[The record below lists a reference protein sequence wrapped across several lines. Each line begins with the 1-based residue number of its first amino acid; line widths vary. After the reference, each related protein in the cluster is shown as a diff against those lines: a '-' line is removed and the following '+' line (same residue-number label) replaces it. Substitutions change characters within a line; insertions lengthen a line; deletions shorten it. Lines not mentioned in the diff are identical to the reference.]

1 MNGIRLIVIA
11 VAAIGFLQVD
21 LSRATAQSS
30 QGLAEYYRNN
40 GPGKNNGSAKKDQE
54 GSATKG
60 SATKGSST
68 KTSTTSRSRR
78 STRSTRSSRS
88 SGNNAITTNPLLKYL
103 DTDGNGELSLEEIDA
118 ASRMILELDENR
130 DDAVTSDE
138 VADMGGMMADKGMKD
153 KEMMDKG
160 MDKNMASK
168 DDDRRSSRSRSR
180 TSRSTASNSRNRKKP
195 DENKFKNRMSFNGV
209 GGVDASAGGSAA
221 ADDDFAGNDKN
232 DDGVLTR
239 SEMPRSLRTKFTRM
253 DSNGDKEISE
263 AEFYDYI
270 DNQ

>member
-54 GSATKG
+54 G

-180 TSRSTASNSRNRKKP
+180 TSRSTASNSRSRTAKKKP
-195 DENKFKNRMSFNGV
+195 DENAFKNRMSFSGA
-209 GGVDASAGGSAA
+209 GGVASSAGGTSAA
-221 ADDDFAGNDKN
+221 DEDFAGNDKN

-253 DSNGDKEISE
+253 DTNGDKEIDE
-263 AEFYDYI
+263 DEFYDYI